1 MAVLNLSNALI
12 LSGDWDGAQA
22 ALTAAADTDGIDDVD
37 EHSAARA
44 ILAAL
49 RGDLVSAHQWAVLP
63 RLRASEDS
71 QDRATAESLDTL
83 IAAAQGDAAG
93 TLAHAREVLAVVPAI
108 GVRAEWVAYVW
119 SPAVRAAR
127 TLGDTDTVVEL
138 LAVLEPFPA
147 GQLTPLLRAELDL
160 ARARR
165 AGDTGDPAA
174 EESLG
179 TAVAALRRFA
189 SPYHLAHA
197 LLDQAEFLAAT
208 GQPDRAE
215 DATAEARALAETLG
229 ARPVAARADQIGRP
243 LAPSR
248 PSLRAPSM
256 ASTVVATPSPAR
268 PG

>member
-1 MAVLNLSNALI
+1 MGGLRLVAGRPRRPHPRRHRHGCRA
-12 LSGDWDGAQA
+12 
-22 ALTAAADTDGIDDVD
+22 TRR
-37 EHSAARA
+37 ARA
-44 ILAAL
+44 
-49 RGDLVSAHQWAVLP
+49 LP
-63 RLRASEDS
+63 R
-71 QDRATAESLDTL
+71 
-83 IAAAQGDAAG
+83 
-93 TLAHAREVLAVVPAI
+93 
-108 GVRAEWVAYVW
+108 
-119 SPAVRAAR
+119 
-127 TLGDTDTVVEL
+127 
-138 LAVLEPFPA
+138 

-215 DATAEARALAETLG
+215 DAPAEARALAETLG
-229 ARPVAARADQIGRP
+229 ARPVAARADRIGRS

-248 PSLRAPSM
+248 PSPRGPSM
-256 ASTVVATPSPAR
+256 AATVVAPPSPAR